1 MVNSTKSVNFF
12 LDVRKNV
19 VSVGVFILAMLLVSP
34 LFPGVSWFRLGDF
47 TLYTVNFYHVIMI
60 PLALILILV
69 TANIFNSS
77 NKIKNFITLTTF
89 PVLLFSLLGLVL
101 FYPTWAVNADAAM
114 QTIRDVIMVL
124 DAILLVL
131 MLLAF
136 PFTKRNEFKSVYGA
150 YVLVL
155 LASISATI
163 AAVMGMAFE
172 YGSLYGFSS
181 ISFFNSYVNSIGG
194 LTTFLGNALTTHS
207 HEMLPAVMGG
217 IVGLTAVIFGYNK
230 LSTAYRNVVNV
241 GLLISSVAVIAMTY
255 IYLVSSLG
263 TYVIPAIFTSGPGGV
278 NGLALDDMLTGTIG
292 IGALIAIIGLVKT
305 FESLKGR
312 RLLQISSL
320 ATWVITMAA
329 FIGVGYVIEFN
340 EAFFGFGNPPS
351 QGGGPGFL
359 YDWAFMDGHLM
370 LGFFML
376 VVAAGL
382 FVTFCYF
389 YKNDSSMFKIASYV
403 AIAGMILG
411 AEGLVV
417 YVLTLSWIVEAIGI
431 WLIYISMVL
440 ALLPFFRK
448 VTTQKPTAT

>member
-1 MVNSTKSVNFF
+1 MLDMTKSVSFF
-12 LDVRKNV
+12 LDVKKNV
-19 VSVGVFILAMLLVSP
+19 LSIAAFVLALLLISP

-77 NKIKNFITLTTF
+77 NKLRNFLTLTTF

-101 FYPTWAVNADAAM
+101 FYPTWAVNADAVM
-114 QTIRDVIMVL
+114 QTIRDIIMVI
-124 DAILLVL
+124 DGILLVI
-131 MLLAF
+131 MLLIF
-136 PFTKRNEFKSVYGA
+136 PLTKKNEFKSVYGA
-150 YVLVL
+150 YILVL

-163 AAVMGMAFE
+163 AASMGMAFE
-172 YGSLYGFSS
+172 YGSLYGFTS

-194 LTTFLGNALTTHS
+194 LSTFLGNALTTHS

-230 LSTAYRNVVNV
+230 LSTAYRTVVNV
-241 GLLISSVAVIAMTY
+241 GLLISSIGIIAMTY
-255 IYLVSSLG
+255 IYLISSLG
-263 TYVIPAIFTSGPGGV
+263 TYVIPTIFPFGPGGV
-278 NGLALDDMLTGTIG
+278 NGLALDDSQTGIVG

-312 RLLQISSL
+312 RSLQISSI
-320 ATWVITMAA
+320 ATWVVAMATMV
-329 FIGVGYVIEFN
+329 GVGYVIEFN

-351 QGGGPGFL
+351 TGGGPGYL
-359 YDWAFMDGHLM
+359 WDLAFTNGHLM
-370 LGFFML
+370 LVFFML

-382 FVTFCYF
+382 FVTFYYL
-389 YKNDSSMFKIASYV
+389 YKNDSSMFRIASYT
-403 AIAGMILG
+403 AIAGMVLG

-417 YVLTLSWIVEAIGI
+417 YVLTLSWVVEAVGI
-431 WLIYISMVL
+431 WLIYLSLVL
-440 ALLPFFRK
+440 AIVPFFRK
-448 VTTQKPTAT
+448 APIQRHATT